1 MTTNETTLMTVS
13 SGHAKT
19 DVHPVASAIER
30 VAHRARDIK
39 LAARTY
45 MPLAHIIK
53 KESFKEV
60 KAELETYE
68 PLLDNENRKTKVIA
82 FRESSRALRRFWRL
96 KGSDVPSV
104 IEVGLFLSLFAAY
117 DAFIGDLMRALYVRK
132 PALFGAINKE
142 LTFKDVLDAESLDML
157 KEKVLEDEIENL
169 RRKSYSEQFSILEK
183 RFDISTLTRLD
194 SWSAFLECSQRRN
207 LLTHCDGIVS
217 RQYRDKCKEA
227 GIKDREIPPVG
238 TKIGLGSL
246 YFYASC
252 ELVLELGVKLGHT
265 LWRKTLP
272 DELAEADRHLMYL
285 LYSALE
291 TGNWARAEMLGE
303 FAFNQGDKANE
314 RNEKTIIIN
323 YAQALKRNDKV
334 EKAAE
339 LIKSIDWTAT
349 GYEFK
354 LSELVLRERWD
365 EAAGLMREVG
375 SDDQLLSEE
384 AYHLWPLF
392 LEFRETE
399 EFSLAYQDLFG
410 HSYSDKVEQDIL
422 SAEKSLQ
429 SESDIDESDT
439 QPEPKIGQDGNL
451 QEANPEEA

>member
-1 MTTNETTLMTVS
+1 MTTSESPPMTAS
-13 SGHAKT
+13 SGLAKT
-19 DVHPVASAIER
+19 DVHPVASAIEQ

-45 MPLAHIIK
+45 MPLAHTIK

-60 KAELETYE
+60 KAELETYG

-82 FRESSRALRRFWRL
+82 FKETSRAIRRFWRL

-117 DAFIGDLMRALYVRK
+117 DAFIGDLLRALYVRK

-142 LTFKDVLDAESLDML
+142 LSFKDVLDAESLDML
-157 KEKVLEDEIENL
+157 KENVLEDEIEDL
-169 RRKSYSEQFSILEK
+169 RRKSYSEQFSILER
-183 RFDISTLTRLD
+183 RFDISTLTKLD
-194 SWSAFLECSQRRN
+194 SWPAFLECSQRRN

-227 GIKDREIPPVG
+227 GIKDSEIPPVG
-238 TKIGLGSL
+238 TKIGLGST
-246 YFYASC
+246 YFYGAC

-272 DELAEADRHLMYL
+272 DELAEADKHLMFL

-303 FAFNQGDKANE
+303 FALKQRNKANE

-323 YAQALKRNDKV
+323 FAQALKRNDKA

-339 LIKSIDWTAT
+339 LIKSIDWSAT
-349 GYEFK
+349 RDEFK

-365 EAAGLMREVG
+365 EAAVLMREVG

-399 EFSLAYQDLFG
+399 QFALAYQDLFG
-410 HSYSDKVEQDIL
+410 HSYSEKVEQDIL
-422 SAEKSLQ
+422 CAEVSLKS
-429 SESDIDESDT
+429 EADIDEGESH
-439 QPEPKIGQDGNL
+439 PEHRISQENHL
-451 QEANPEEA
+451 QEANSDEA

>member
-1 MTTNETTLMTVS
+1 MTTSESPLMTVS
-13 SGHAKT
+13 SGLAKT
-19 DVHPVASAIER
+19 DVHPVASAIEQ

-45 MPLAHIIK
+45 MPLAHIIR

-60 KAELETYE
+60 KGELEMYG

-82 FRESSRALRRFWRL
+82 FKETSRALRRFWRL

-142 LTFKDVLDAESLDML
+142 LSFKDVLDAESLDML
-157 KEKVLEDEIENL
+157 KEKVLEDEIEDL
-169 RRKSYSEQFSILEK
+169 RRKSYSEQFSTLEK
-183 RFDISTLTRLD
+183 RFDISTLTKLE
-194 SWSAFLECSQRRN
+194 SWPAFLECSQRRN

-227 GIKDREIPPVG
+227 GMNDGEIPPVG
-238 TKIGLGSL
+238 TKIGLGST

-272 DELAEADRHLMYL
+272 DELADADTHLMYL

-303 FAFNQGDKANE
+303 FAFKQRNKANE

-323 YAQALKRNDKV
+323 YAQALKRNDKP

-339 LIKSIDWTAT
+339 LIQSIDWSAT

-365 EAAGLMREVG
+365 EAAGLMRDVG
-375 SDDQLLSEE
+375 SGDNVLSEE

-399 EFSLAYQDLFG
+399 QFALAYQDLFG

-422 SAEKSLQ
+422 SAEESLQ
-429 SESDIDESDT
+429 SEADLDEGDT
-439 QPEPKIGQDGNL
+439 HPEHRIGKESKL
-451 QEANPEEA
+451 QEANLEEA